1 MPLRYGLISMMFRSR
16 AHEGG
21 ALSPLKRQSLR
32 ETDNERPRSSRQQIA
47 SEINDF
53 EEELVRNGGTSGC
66 PSDKKG
72 WTTFSPQFGDSQE
85 RWILMIC

>member
-1 MPLRYGLISMMFRSR
+1 
-16 AHEGG
+16 
-21 ALSPLKRQSLR
+21 LSPLKRQSLR

-72 WTTFSPQFGDSQE
+72 WTTFPCTL
-85 RWILMIC
+85 W